1 MENATINCP
10 TCGSIFPAGAS
21 FCPKCGYVVPVTRPQ
36 AAEFVPP
43 AQVVYVEQAPATPS
57 WIPWITGI
65 VLTLLVAG
73 GIALWNMGYLGG
85 SAALSSET
93 SSRIVEASPAPAAQQ
108 PDINI
113 TLPPANNVAAPPPAQ
128 DISITLPPGA
138 TPPATPPPVPP
149 ASGQAA
155 EIVSVRAEALETGQ
169 AEWKYGYT
177 LKLRNTSA
185 SDKPVQLKISF
196 VDGQGYIVDDVLT
209 GELVI
214 PANSEKSFAGAD
226 MIRADLAATI
236 KSVKAEFR

>member
-10 TCGSIFPAGAS
+10 TCSSVFPAGAS
-21 FCPKCGYVVPVTRPQ
+21 FCPKCGYVVPATLPQ
-36 AAEFVPP
+36 TAEFVPP
-43 AQVVYVEQAPATPS
+43 AQVVYIEQPPAAPNWT
-57 WIPWITGI
+57 PWITGI
-65 VLTLLVAG
+65 VLALLGAG

-85 SAALSSET
+85 SAALSGEA
-93 SSRIVEASPAPAAQQ
+93 SSRIIEANPTPAAQQ

-113 TLPPANNVAAPPPAQ
+113 TLPPANNAAAPPPLVQ
-128 DISITLPPGA
+128 DINITLPPG
-138 TPPATPPPVPP
+138 ATPPPVPP
-149 ASGQAA
+149 ASGQPA

-196 VDGQGYIVDDVLT
+196 VDGQGYVVDDVLT

-226 MIRADLAATI
+226 MIRADIAATI